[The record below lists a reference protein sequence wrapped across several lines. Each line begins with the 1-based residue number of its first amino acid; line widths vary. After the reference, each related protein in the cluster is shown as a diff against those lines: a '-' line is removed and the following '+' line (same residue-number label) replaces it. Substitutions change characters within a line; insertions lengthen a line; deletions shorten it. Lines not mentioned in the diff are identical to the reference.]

1 VDVLL
6 AVREEIERAERST
19 VRYGLRILERDPFDE
34 AAHLELVSMLIQ
46 AGRLGEARRA
56 YRTYVARMRELGV

>member
-1 VDVLL
+1 
-6 AVREEIERAERST
+6 
-19 VRYGLRILERDPFDE
+19 LRILERDPFDE

-46 AGRLGEARRA
+46 AARLGEARRA